1 MMRQLFLF
9 LSTQKGMR
17 KWMET
22 SPAAKKLTSRFIAG
36 ETLEDE
42 LAVCARLAAN
52 KTFTTLDHLGENVT
66 SLAEAGASRDAISP
80 RSMKSQNGLCPQR
93 FRLKLDAVR
102 SRSISRSM
110 PRKMSGRV
118 VRPRQPRPAA
128 VLEIDM
134 ESARIHRP
142 YTLAVVEKIGT
153 ARAVIQAYLYRS
165 AADIDRLNSLGIPVR
180 LCKGA
185 YNEPESVAFPAK
197 RDVDQN
203 YLKLLKILLDKGNYP
218 AIASHDETI
227 LGEAFRYARERKIAP
242 EKFEFQM
249 LYGIRNDLQQRIID
263 LGYHLRVYVP
273 YGVAWYPYF
282 MRRLAER
289 PANVLFLAKNVFKG
303 QLRKRGSPF
312 LRHFYGRL
320 RMGICSTISIP

>member
-22 SPAAKKLTSRFIAG
+22 SPVAQKLTRRFVAG

-42 LAVCARLAAN
+42 LAVCARLAKN
-52 KTFTTLDHLGENVT
+52 KTFSTLDHLGENVT
-66 SLAEAGASRDAISP
+66 SIAEAEASRDAYLKALDEIARRELPSTVSVKLTQFGLDLSP
-80 RSMKSQNGLCPQR
+80 EAC
-93 FRLKLDAVR
+93 FRNVLALTER
-102 SRSISRSM
+102 GI
-110 PRKMSGRV
+110 RV
-118 VRPRQPRPAA
+118 EV
-128 VLEIDM
+128 DM
-134 ESARIHRP
+134 ESTE
-142 YTLAVVEKIGT
+142 YTDRTLQIVEQLPN

-165 AADIDRLNSLGIPVR
+165 EADIERLNSLKIPVR

-185 YNEPESVAFPAK
+185 YNEAESVAFPSK

-203 YLKLLKILLDKGNYP
+203 FLKLMKILLDKGTYP

-242 EKFEFQM
+242 ESFEFQM

-289 PANVLFLAKNVFKG
+289 PANALFLAKNVFKG
-303 QLRKRGSPF
+303 G
-312 LRHFYGRL
+312 
-320 RMGICSTISIP
+320 

>member
-9 LSTQKGMR
+9 LSTQKGIR

-22 SPAAKKLTSRFIAG
+22 SPAAQKLTRRFIAG

-52 KTFTTLDHLGENVT
+52 KTFTTLDHLGENVS
-66 SLAEAGASRDAISP
+66 SLAEAEASRDAYLTALDEIASRTLP
-80 RSMKSQNGLCPQR
+80 STVSIKLTQFGLD
-93 FRLKLDAVR
+93 LSSDACYENVQALSKR
-102 SRSISRSM
+102 AAATGSR
-110 PRKMSGRV
+110 V
-118 VRPRQPRPAA
+118 
-128 VLEIDM
+128 EIDM
-134 ESARIHRP
+134 ESTEYTDR
-142 YTLAVVEKIGT
+142 TLAVVEKIGT
-153 ARAVIQAYLYRS
+153 ARAVIQAYLFRS
-165 AADIDRLNSLGIPVR
+165 AADIERLNSLSIPVR

-185 YNEPESVAFPAK
+185 YNEPASVAFPAK

-203 YLKLLKILLDKGNYP
+203 YLKLMKVLLDKGTYP
-218 AIASHDETI
+218 AIASHDELI

-263 LGYHLRVYVP
+263 LGYRLRVYVP

-289 PANVLFLAKNVFKG
+289 PANAIFLAKNVFKG
-303 QLRKRGSPF
+303 N
-312 LRHFYGRL
+312 
-320 RMGICSTISIP
+320 

>member
-22 SPAAKKLTSRFIAG
+22 SPVAQKLTRRFIAG

-42 LAVCARLAAN
+42 LAVCARLASG
-52 KTFTTLDHLGENVT
+52 KTSSTLDHLGENVT
-66 SLAEAGASRDAISP
+66 TLNEAASSRDAYLTALHEIQKRKLPSTV
-80 RSMKSQNGLCPQR
+80 SIKLTQFGIDLSQEACLENVLALSQR
-93 FRLKLDAVR
+93 AIE
-102 SRSISRSM
+102 SGTSI
-110 PRKMSGRV
+110 
-118 VRPRQPRPAA
+118 
-128 VLEIDM
+128 EIDM
-134 ESARIHRP
+134 ESTEYTDR
-142 YTLAVVEKIGT
+142 TLAIVEKIGT

-165 AADIDRLNSLGIPVR
+165 AADIERLNSLNIPVR

-185 YNEPESVAFPAK
+185 YNEPASVAFPGK

-203 YLKLLKILLDKGNYP
+203 YLKLMKLLLDKGTYP

-263 LGYHLRVYVP
+263 LGYRLRVYVP

-289 PANVLFLAKNVFKG
+289 PANALFLAKNVFKG
-303 QLRKRGSPF
+303 S
-312 LRHFYGRL
+312 
-320 RMGICSTISIP
+320 

>member
-22 SPAAKKLTSRFIAG
+22 SPAAQKLTRRFIAG

-42 LAVCARLAAN
+42 LAVCARLAAD

-66 SLAEAGASRDAISP
+66 SLAEAAASRDAYITALDEIAARKLPATVS
-80 RSMKSQNGLCPQR
+80 
-93 FRLKLDAVR
+93 LKLTQFGLDLSPEACLENVQACAVR
-102 SRSISRSM
+102 AGATGSR
-110 PRKMSGRV
+110 V
-118 VRPRQPRPAA
+118 
-128 VLEIDM
+128 EIDM
-134 ESARIHRP
+134 EGTAYTDR
-142 YTLAVVEKIGT
+142 TLAVVEKIGT

-165 AADIDRLNSLGIPVR
+165 AADIERLNSLSIPVR

-185 YNEPESVAFPAK
+185 YNEPASVAFPAK

-203 YLKLLKILLDKGNYP
+203 YLKLMKVLLDKGTYP
-218 AIASHDETI
+218 AIATHDETI

-249 LYGIRNDLQQRIID
+249 LYGIRGDLQQRIID
-263 LGYHLRVYVP
+263 LGYRLRVYVP
-273 YGVAWYPYF
+273 YGAAWYPYF

-289 PANVLFLAKNVFKG
+289 PANAFFLAKNVFKG
-303 QLRKRGSPF
+303 A
-312 LRHFYGRL
+312 
-320 RMGICSTISIP
+320 

>member
-22 SPAAKKLTSRFIAG
+22 SPVAQRLTHRFVAG

-42 LAVCARLAAN
+42 LAVCARLAAA
-52 KTFTTLDHLGENVT
+52 KISSTLDHLGENVT
-66 SLAEAGASRDAISP
+66 SLTEAEASRDAYLTALDEIAKRKLPSTVSIKLTQFGIDLSP
-80 RSMKSQNGLCPQR
+80 EACFKNVQALAER
-93 FRLKLDAVR
+93 
-102 SRSISRSM
+102 
-110 PRKMSGRV
+110 
-118 VRPRQPRPAA
+118 AA
-128 VLEIDM
+128 NAGTGIEIDM
-134 ESARIHRP
+134 ESTQ
-142 YTLAVVEKIGT
+142 YTDRTLEIVEKIGT

-165 AADIDRLNSLGIPVR
+165 AADIDRLNALKIPVR

-185 YNEPESVAFPAK
+185 YSEPASAAFPAK

-203 YLKLLKILLDKGNYP
+203 FLKLMKVLLDKGTNP

-289 PANVLFLAKNVFKG
+289 PANALFLARNFFKG
-303 QLRKRGSPF
+303 G
-312 LRHFYGRL
+312 
-320 RMGICSTISIP
+320 

>member
-22 SPAAKKLTSRFIAG
+22 SPVAQKLTRRFVAG

-42 LAVCARLAAN
+42 LAVCARLAKN
-52 KTFTTLDHLGENVT
+52 KMFSTLDHLGENVT
-66 SLAEAGASRDAISP
+66 SIAEAEASRDAYLQALDEIAKRELPSTVSVKLTQFGLDLSP
-80 RSMKSQNGLCPQR
+80 EAC
-93 FRLKLDAVR
+93 FRNVLALTER
-102 SRSISRSM
+102 GI
-110 PRKMSGRV
+110 RV
-118 VRPRQPRPAA
+118 EV
-128 VLEIDM
+128 DM
-134 ESARIHRP
+134 ESTE
-142 YTLAVVEKIGT
+142 YTDRTLQIVEKLPN

-165 AADIDRLNSLGIPVR
+165 EADIERLNSLKIPVR

-185 YNEPESVAFPAK
+185 YNEPESVAFPSK

-203 YLKLLKILLDKGNYP
+203 FLKLMKILLDKGTYP
-218 AIASHDETI
+218 AIASNDETI

-242 EKFEFQM
+242 ESFEFQM

-289 PANVLFLAKNVFKG
+289 PANALFLAKNVFKG
-303 QLRKRGSPF
+303 G
-312 LRHFYGRL
+312 
-320 RMGICSTISIP
+320 

>member
-1 MMRQLFLF
+1 MRQLFLF

-22 SPAAKKLTSRFIAG
+22 SPVAQKLTRRFIAG

-52 KTFTTLDHLGENVT
+52 KTFSTLDHLGENVT
-66 SLAEAGASRDAISP
+66 SVKEAEASRDAYLTALDEIAKRKLPATVSIKLTQFGLDLSP
-80 RSMKSQNGLCPQR
+80 EACYRNVQALSTRASEAGT
-93 FRLKLDAVR
+93 
-102 SRSISRSM
+102 
-110 PRKMSGRV
+110 V
-118 VRPRQPRPAA
+118 V
-128 VLEIDM
+128 EIDM
-134 ESARIHRP
+134 ESSEYTDR
-142 YTLAVVEKIGT
+142 TLAIVEKIGT

-165 AADIDRLNSLGIPVR
+165 AADIEHLNSLKIPVR

-185 YNEPESVAFPAK
+185 YNEPESAAFPAK

-203 YLKLLKILLDKGNYP
+203 YLKLMKLLLDKGTYP

-227 LGEAFRYARERKIAP
+227 LGEAFRYARERKIPP
-242 EKFEFQM
+242 ENFEFQM

-289 PANVLFLAKNVFKG
+289 PANALFLAKNVFKG
-303 QLRKRGSPF
+303 N
-312 LRHFYGRL
+312 
-320 RMGICSTISIP
+320 